1 MDIKVREVEAEE
13 KSSQEIE
20 QELLNKHEEKQQSE
34 TEQESMEV
42 KAVEPEAEV
51 ETLSPESEVLLVRL
65 LKKALVTEIDPEDV
79 DTITSLNDINEINA
93 KDTLTMLINVMK
105 KYSTDID
112 IET

>member
-1 MDIKVREVEAEE
+1 MKKFLKIYNIITEQDDVPAEE
-13 KSSQEIE
+13 VPVEG
-20 QELLNKHEEKQQSE
+20 ELPAEELPVE
-34 TEQESMEV
+34 
-42 KAVEPEAEV
+42 EPEAEV

-79 DTITSLNDINEINA
+79 DTISSLSDINEVNA

>member
-1 MDIKVREVEAEE
+1 MKKFLKIYNIITEQDDVPAEE
-13 KSSQEIE
+13 VPVEG
-20 QELLNKHEEKQQSE
+20 ELPAEELPVE
-34 TEQESMEV
+34 
-42 KAVEPEAEV
+42 EPEAEV

-79 DTITSLNDINEINA
+79 DTIASLNDINEVNA
-93 KDTLTMLINVMK
+93 KDTLTMLIAVMK

>member
-1 MDIKVREVEAEE
+1 MKKFLKIYNIITEQDDVPAEE
-13 KSSQEIE
+13 VPVEG
-20 QELLNKHEEKQQSE
+20 ELPAEELSVE
-34 TEQESMEV
+34 
-42 KAVEPEAEV
+42 EPEAEV

>member
-1 MDIKVREVEAEE
+1 MKKFLKIYNIITEQDDVPAEE
-13 KSSQEIE
+13 VPVEG
-20 QELLNKHEEKQQSE
+20 ELPAEELPVEEPE
-34 TEQESMEV
+34 TEV
-42 KAVEPEAEV
+42 G
-51 ETLSPESEVLLVRL
+51 TLSPESEVLLVRL

>member
-1 MDIKVREVEAEE
+1 MKKFLKIYNIITEQDDVPAEE
-13 KSSQEIE
+13 VPVEG
-20 QELLNKHEEKQQSE
+20 ELPAEELPVE
-34 TEQESMEV
+34 
-42 KAVEPEAEV
+42 EPEAEV

>member
-1 MDIKVREVEAEE
+1 MKKFFKIYNTIVEQDEVPVEEVPVQDIPVE
-13 KSSQEIE
+13 
-20 QELLNKHEEKQQSE
+20 
-34 TEQESMEV
+34 
-42 KAVEPEAEV
+42 EPQI

-79 DTITSLNDINEINA
+79 DTVSALNDINEVNA

>member
-51 ETLSPESEVLLVRL
+51 EVQQDNTQ
-65 LKKALVTEIDPEDV
+65 
-79 DTITSLNDINEINA
+79 
-93 KDTLTMLINVMK
+93 
-105 KYSTDID
+105 
-112 IET
+112 

>member
-1 MDIKVREVEAEE
+1 MKKFFKIYNTIVEQDEVPVEEVPVQDIPIEE
-13 KSSQEIE
+13 PQI
-20 QELLNKHEEKQQSE
+20 
-34 TEQESMEV
+34 
-42 KAVEPEAEV
+42 

-79 DTITSLNDINEINA
+79 DTVSALNDINEVNA

>member
-1 MDIKVREVEAEE
+1 MKKFLKIYNIITEQDDVPAEE
-13 KSSQEIE
+13 ESVEG
-20 QELLNKHEEKQQSE
+20 ELPAEELPVE
-34 TEQESMEV
+34 
-42 KAVEPEAEV
+42 EPEAEV

>member
-1 MDIKVREVEAEE
+1 MKKFFKIYNTIVEQDEVPVEEVPAEE
-13 KSSQEIE
+13 PQI
-20 QELLNKHEEKQQSE
+20 
-34 TEQESMEV
+34 
-42 KAVEPEAEV
+42 

-79 DTITSLNDINEINA
+79 DTVSALNDINEVNA

>member
-1 MDIKVREVEAEE
+1 MKKFLKIYNIITEQDDVPAEE
-13 KSSQEIE
+13 VPVEG
-20 QELLNKHEEKQQSE
+20 ELPAEELPVE
-34 TEQESMEV
+34 
-42 KAVEPEAEV
+42 EPEAEV

-79 DTITSLNDINEINA
+79 DTIASLNDINEVNG
-93 KDTLTMLINVMK
+93 KDTLTMLIAVMK

>member
-1 MDIKVREVEAEE
+1 MKKFLKIYNTITEQDEVEPVEADLPAEE
-13 KSSQEIE
+13 
-20 QELLNKHEEKQQSE
+20 LPAEEPQI
-34 TEQESMEV
+34 
-42 KAVEPEAEV
+42 

-65 LKKALVTEIDPEDV
+65 LKKALVTEINPEDV
-79 DTITSLNDINEINA
+79 DTVSALNDINEVNA